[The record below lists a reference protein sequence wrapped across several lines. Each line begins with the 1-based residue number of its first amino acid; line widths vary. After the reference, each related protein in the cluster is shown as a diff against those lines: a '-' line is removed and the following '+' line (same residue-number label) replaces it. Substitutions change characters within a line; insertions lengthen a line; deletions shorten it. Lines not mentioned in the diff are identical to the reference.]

1 METLSLKEI
10 TQAVRG
16 TLGGCGKSS
25 VRVSGLSSDTRTLSP
40 GDLYVALRGERY
52 DGHDF
57 TDEAVR
63 RGAAALLVARSALW
77 AQTGKDSKESD
88 PLPIVAVDDTQKA
101 LLDLAG
107 WYRRR
112 FDLPLLAI
120 TGSNGK
126 TTTKDLLGT
135 VLSSAGETV
144 FSERS
149 FNNFVGVPLT
159 LFNLSSSARFAVVE
173 IGTNAPGEIRTLTGV
188 ARPGIGVVTNI
199 SPSHLAGLN
208 SVEGIAREKGDLLRG
223 LARGGTAVINSD
235 DPFCEKMRAAA
246 LEEGA
251 ADKVVTFGFRKT
263 ADLRATAI
271 KVTARGIA
279 FTVDET
285 PVELPLLGV
294 HNVYNGLAAFACALE
309 LGLDPESIAAAMK
322 EFSGTPM
329 RLEPRRVG
337 SLLVVNDAYN
347 ANPASVA
354 VAIKTFADHPATG
367 RKIVLLGDMLELGKR
382 TRELHR
388 RTGARLATGRF
399 DLVVTVG
406 ERAGDYVEGAL
417 RKGVDASTLKPFESL
432 SKALTSL
439 PALVK
444 KGDSILIK
452 GSRGMGLERVIEK
465 LVQIERN
472 SGRDERP
479 QHTTGSVQ

>member
-16 TLGGCGKSS
+16 KLGGCGKSS

-40 GDLYVALRGERY
+40 GDIYVALRGDRY

-63 RGAAALLVARSALW
+63 KGAAALMVARSALW
-77 AQTGKDSKESD
+77 AQTGKDSNGCD
-88 PLPIVAVDDTQKA
+88 PLPIVAVDDTQEA

-159 LFNLSSSARFAVVE
+159 LFRISPSTRFAAVE
-173 IGTNAPGEIRTLTGV
+173 IGTNAPGEIRTLTDV
-188 ARPGIGVVTNI
+188 ARPRIGVVTNI

-223 LARGGTAVINSD
+223 LSRGGTAVINSD

-251 ADKVVTFGFRKT
+251 AGKVVTFGFRKT
-263 ADLRATAI
+263 ADISASAI
-271 KVTARGIA
+271 TVTVRGIS
-279 FTVDET
+279 FNVDGL

-294 HNVYNGLAAFACALE
+294 HNVYNGLAAFASALE
-309 LGLDPESIAAAMK
+309 LGLDPEAITAAMK
-322 EFSGTPM
+322 EFRGTPM

-354 VAIKTFADHPATG
+354 VAIKTFADYPTTG
-367 RKIVLLGDMLELGKR
+367 RKIVFLGDMLELGKR

-388 RTGARLATGRF
+388 RTGARLAAAGF
-399 DLVVTVG
+399 DLVVAVG
-406 ERAGDYVEGAL
+406 DRAGDYVEGAL
-417 RKGVDASTLKPFESL
+417 RKGVDASTLQSFDSL
-432 SKALTSL
+432 GKALSSL

-452 GSRGMGLERVIEK
+452 GSRGMGLERVMEK
-465 LVQIERN
+465 LAQMERN

-479 QHTTGSVQ
+479 QHSTGSVS